1 MDGLLESFSSL
12 CVRRTMRQKRVHRA
26 CFVSL
31 FTPSPSF
38 RCCLPVS
45 HSSLSSHSIYISH
58 SLLSYSKGLL
68 FKFERFFPLG
78 KDTGYS
84 SPRFNDYAAFWCGSN
99 DTDEYLIWYWMWI
112 LEGAVESGKWKFRV
126 NTTLVDT
133 PCKRKFLSTLF
144 ALSSRVIS
152 IPLFNIP
159 DQSFVN

>member
-12 CVRRTMRQKRVHRA
+12 CALCARGGFTARA
-26 CFVSL
+26 SFLFSLPPPRFVVASPFLTPRFLPIRYIYPTLFFRIRKGYSL
-31 FTPSPSF
+31 N
-38 RCCLPVS
+38 LNA
-45 HSSLSSHSIYISH
+45 
-58 SLLSYSKGLL
+58 
-68 FKFERFFPLG
+68 FFPPG

-144 ALSSRVIS
+144 ALSS
-152 IPLFNIP
+152 LCNFNP
-159 DQSFVN
+159 SF

>member
-12 CVRRTMRQKRVHRA
+12 CVRRTMRQRRVHRA

-68 FKFERFFPLG
+68 FKFERFFPPQG
-78 KDTGYS
+78 RIRDTA
-84 SPRFNDYAAFWCGSN
+84 PRGLMITRRFDADRTIRMNISFDIGCEYWRERWNRGNGSF
-99 DTDEYLIWYWMWI
+99 E
-112 LEGAVESGKWKFRV
+112 
-126 NTTLVDT
+126 
-133 PCKRKFLSTLF
+133 
-144 ALSSRVIS
+144 
-152 IPLFNIP
+152 
-159 DQSFVN
+159 

>member
-12 CVRRTMRQKRVHRA
+12 CVRRTMRQRRVHRA

-38 RCCLPVS
+38 RCCLPFLTPRFLPIRYIYPTLFFRIRKGY
-45 HSSLSSHSIYISH
+45 SLN
-58 SLLSYSKGLL
+58 LNA
-68 FKFERFFPLG
+68 FFPPG